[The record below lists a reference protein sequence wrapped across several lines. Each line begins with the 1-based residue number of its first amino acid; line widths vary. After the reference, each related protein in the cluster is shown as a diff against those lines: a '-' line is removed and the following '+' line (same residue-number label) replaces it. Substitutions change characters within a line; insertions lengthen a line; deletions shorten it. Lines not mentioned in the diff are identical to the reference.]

1 VVVVSP
7 VKLSHV
13 VLYSRQVPIMRD
25 WYVNVLGGRVVHEA
39 PGIVFLTYDDEH
51 HRVAVADPAAMAE
64 IGAGSLVGEA
74 GAELSAG
81 QLAAL
86 PPHGLAHV
94 AFTYGTLLEL
104 LETWERLR
112 GDAILPVHA
121 LNHGPTT
128 SLYYPDPDGN
138 QIELQIDN
146 FATAEENTAFI
157 ESESFARNP
166 IGVAFDPGVM
176 LAGLRTGKTAAEL
189 TAPTW

>member
-1 VVVVSP
+1 MVVVSP

-51 HRVAVADPAAMAE
+51 HRVAVADPAALAE
-64 IGAGSLVGEA
+64 VGGGLLVGEA
-74 GAELSAG
+74 GAELSAEL
-81 QLAAL
+81 LAAL

-94 AFTYGTLLEL
+94 AFTYGALLEL
-104 LETWERLR
+104 LETWERLQ

-128 SLYYPDPDGN
+128 SLYSSSTIRTDGRG
-138 QIELQIDN
+138 QISRPALQP
-146 FATAEENTAFI
+146 
-157 ESESFARNP
+157 ESRQLP
-166 IGVAFDPGVM
+166 
-176 LAGLRTGKTAAEL
+176 LRPRRTRRRLPADEA
-189 TAPTW
+189 